1 MLIRPATDADVSAL
15 NALVTAVSRE
25 RAYLG
30 STEGFTLE
38 QTQGYIA
45 HLRQS
50 NGIAL
55 VAIDGD
61 RLLGWIDI
69 ARGPFEGLTHYGRL
83 GMGVAPDSRGQG
95 LGRLL
100 LERALDEG
108 FGMGLDR
115 IELEVFAS
123 NVRAVELYRRTGFVE
138 EGNRRSARKLDGVY
152 DDILMFGLLR
162 HEWRTAG

>member
-1 MLIRPATDADVSAL
+1 M
-15 NALVTAVSRE
+15 
-25 RAYLG
+25 
-30 STEGFTLE
+30 
-38 QTQGYIA
+38 
-45 HLRQS
+45 
-50 NGIAL
+50 
-55 VAIDGD
+55 
-61 RLLGWIDI
+61 
-69 ARGPFEGLTHYGRL
+69 GL
-83 GMGVAPDSRGQG
+83 APDSRGQG

-138 EGNRRSARKLDGVY
+138 EGRGGCARHIDGAY

-162 HEWRTAG
+162 EEWPGGTFA